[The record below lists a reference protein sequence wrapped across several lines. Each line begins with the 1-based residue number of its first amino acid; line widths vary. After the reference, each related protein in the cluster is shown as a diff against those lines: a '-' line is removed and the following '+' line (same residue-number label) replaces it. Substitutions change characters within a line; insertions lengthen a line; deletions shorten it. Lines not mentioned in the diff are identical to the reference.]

1 MDWPLDFQ
9 GELLARLTMEQRVHA
24 DPSLIAM
31 AKLAYAADPV
41 LFVSDCV
48 YVFEP
53 RNANRGEPVRIPA
66 VPFPRQADFI
76 RWMHERFVTRTS
88 APVEKSRDSGAT
100 WMASAFAVWMWL
112 FHPGSTFGFGSRKE
126 DLVDRAGDLNSIF
139 EKIRSI
145 IRHLPHYLLPG
156 GFSPKV
162 HFNHM
167 RIVNP
172 ENDAVIV
179 GEAGDNIG
187 RGGRSSVYVIDE
199 AAFIER
205 PHMIEASLTANTDCR
220 IDISSQKVG
229 TLFYEWTKTNP
240 LTFVFDIRDAPW
252 HTDEWIAA
260 KDAELSSKGL
270 GYIFAAEYLRDAT
283 AGIDGQLIK
292 GAWVEAAVDACRKL
306 GIAPTG
312 ERLAALDVA
321 DGGRDR
327 NALAML
333 LGVEVQDVR
342 TRPDILADEAGR
354 WAYGEATAAGCH
366 SLRYD
371 SIGVGAGAAAALR
384 DKKDVVIRG
393 WSAAGAVVNPK
404 AKYLGNRTNEQMF
417 ANAKAQAW
425 WCVRDRFIKT
435 FRAVKEG
442 KPCDPDEIISL
453 NPAITELR
461 ELKSEL
467 CQVTYKHNEAGKV
480 VVNKAPDGHPSPNRA
495 DCVVIGCAPLAV
507 QAPPS
512 VTTL

>member
-1 MDWPLDFQ
+1 MDWPKDFS
-9 GELLARLTMEQRVHA
+9 GELQARLTMECRVHR
-24 DPSLIAM
+24 DPELIAM
-31 AKLAYAADPV
+31 AKLAYAVDPV
-41 LFVSDCV
+41 LFVADCV

-53 RNANRGEPVRIPA
+53 RNANRGLPVRIPA

-76 RWMHERFVTRTS
+76 RWMYERFLTRTS

-112 FHPGSTFGFGSRKE
+112 FQPGSTFGFGSRKE
-126 DLVDRAGDLNSIF
+126 DLVDRNGDLNSIF
-139 EKIRSI
+139 EKIRAI
-145 IRHLPHYLLPG
+145 IRHLPHYLLPK

-229 TLFYEWTKTNP
+229 TLFNEWTKTNP
-240 LTFVFDIRDAPW
+240 NTFVFDIYDAPW
-252 HTDEWIAA
+252 HTPEWVKA
-260 KDAELSSKGL
+260 KEVELESKGL

-283 AGIDGQLIK
+283 AGIEGQLIK
-292 GAWVEAAVDACRKL
+292 GVWVEAAINAASKL
-306 GIAPTG
+306 GIRPTG
-312 ERLAALDVA
+312 EKVASLDVA

-327 NALAML
+327 NALGMR
-333 LGVEVQDVR
+333 LGIEVQDVR

-354 WAYGEATAAGCH
+354 WAYGEAMSAGCN

-371 SIGVGAGAAAALR
+371 SIGVGAGAAAVLR
-384 DKKDVVIRG
+384 DKQDITIRG

-404 AKYLGNRTNEQMF
+404 AIYAGNRTNESMF
-417 ANAKAQAW
+417 QNAKAQAW
-425 WCVRDRFIKT
+425 WCLRDRFIKT

-442 KPCDPDEIISL
+442 APFEPDEIISL

-467 CQVTYKHNEAGKV
+467 SQVTYKHNEAGKV
-480 VVNKAPDGHPSPNRA
+480 VINKSPDGHASPNRA
-495 DCVVIGCAPLAV
+495 DCVVIGQAPLAV
-507 QAPPS
+507 QATPS
-512 VTTL
+512 VMTI